1 MNHYVKYNVTAHTRM
16 LNPHAS
22 LRLPMVAKC
31 DLTSIQEALYNFMF
45 ILCCFLANSFHS
57 TVLLS
62 KHSTSCQ
69 CHHTLHFEHYELYFS
84 SWSCTHYF
92 NNRITTSMWKSP
104 NIKAHYLLTAMFQ
117 KIKYY
122 MEHKNDSI
130 QCSHLVWMFEIWRK
144 KNGAE
149 FQVDV
154 FIMQENNARSL
165 GWIN

>member
-1 MNHYVKYNVTAHTRM
+1 MPSY
-16 LNPHAS
+16 P
-22 LRLPMVAKC
+22 
-31 DLTSIQEALYNFMF
+31 
-45 ILCCFLANSFHS
+45 SFW
-57 TVLLS
+57 T
-62 KHSTSCQ
+62 
-69 CHHTLHFEHYELYFS
+69 FELYFS

-165 GWIN
+165 GWINLNMLWWHDNLLENCWRRWWTLRKTGTWLEHLEVLAQTAPGAIGTTTGQFQ